1 MGKTF
6 GKNVVTFGSRE
17 QLDTF
22 IFKYK
27 IKFYILCIASVLEV
41 KIFQHTR
48 LQRQTSQ
55 TNNTSLMSLNAD
67 LVS

>member
-17 QLDTF
+17 QLDIF
-22 IFKYK
+22 IFMYK

-48 LQRQTSQ
+48 LQKQTSQ